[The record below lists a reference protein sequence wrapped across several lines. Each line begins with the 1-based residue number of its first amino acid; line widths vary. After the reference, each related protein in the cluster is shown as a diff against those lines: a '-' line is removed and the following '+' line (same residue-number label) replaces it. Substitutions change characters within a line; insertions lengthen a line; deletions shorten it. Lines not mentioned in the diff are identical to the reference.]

1 MKILRIEP
9 TMAMTGLPRSTIYHY
24 MKLGSFPKSI
34 KLGARSV
41 GWLEEDIVAWIRA
54 RQAVQG

>member
-1 MKILRIEP
+1 MKILRISH

-24 MKLGSFPKSI
+24 MKIGAFPQSI

-41 GWLEEDIVAWIRA
+41 GWLEEDILEWIRA
-54 RQAVQG
+54 RQAIQA